1 MHTLGK
7 TTFCTGKKR
16 PFILQDLH
24 FIQQNYAS
32 YKRKKEQLYCEIIL
46 ITSKNTVFTSK
57 NTFFT
62 RKTHYILQEKH
73 TIFYKKITLYFASIC
88 REICSHKSL
97 NNSCLCGQQ
106 KINMEFILRKINL
119 LRYRK
124 FAVFLAKIGQ
134 SITFR
139 YTTIRVQ

>member
-106 KINMEFILRKINL
+106 KMKEFYFAQN
-119 LRYRK
+119 K
-124 FAVFLAKIGQ
+124 FIALQ
-134 SITFR
+134 E
-139 YTTIRVQ
+139 IRCFPGENRPEYYI